1 MLNKVTKEKFFAD
14 NHLETLIFVDMK
26 QFETGHYPIFTGA
39 TALES
44 LSQFLATEIYANR
57 KFFVLVD
64 ENTLQHCFT
73 RLITNVPVLQECE
86 VIEVPSGEDNKD
98 LSIVEGVLHTLA
110 DFGADRNS
118 VLINLGGGVVCDMG
132 GFSASIYQRGIQFI
146 HVPTTLLAMADA
158 SIGGKTGVNLAHLK
172 NQIGT
177 FTQPEA
183 VIIDSEFLTTLPEIH
198 WVNGWAEIVKMF
210 LIADAQSWNNIKN
223 YSTIPRDIN
232 SYLLKSLELKNI
244 IVNQDFKEKGS
255 RKTLNFGHTIGHALE
270 SFYLNNEK
278 NALLHGEAVALGMIV
293 ETAISVQ
300 KCGLKKEY
308 ADEIITYLKSI
319 YASVNL
325 SENDID
331 SLIQI
336 VLHDKKNESGTLLFS
351 LIKEPGCAVF
361 NVECSEKEVRDFL
374 LILNN

>member
-1 MLNKVTKEKFFAD
+1 MNKITKEKFFTD

-26 QFETGHYPIFTGA
+26 QFEAGHYPIFTGS

-44 LSQFLATEIYANR
+44 FSQFLATEIYANR

-64 ENTLQHCFT
+64 ENTLQYCFT
-73 RLITNVPVLQECE
+73 RLITNVSVLQECE
-86 VIEVPSGEDNKD
+86 VIEIPSGEDNKD

-118 VLINLGGGVVCDMG
+118 VLINLGGGVICDMG

-158 SIGGKTGVNLAHLK
+158 SVGGKTGVNLAHLK

-183 VIIDSEFLTTLPEIH
+183 VIIDPEFLTTLPEIH

-223 YSTIPRDIN
+223 YHTIPRDIN
-232 SYLLKSLELKNI
+232 SYLLKSIALKNV
-244 IVNQDFKEKGS
+244 IVDQDFKEKGN
-255 RKTLNFGHTIGHALE
+255 RKILNFGHTIGHALE

-319 YASVNL
+319 YTSVNL
-325 SENDID
+325 NENDID

-336 VLHDKKNESGTLLFS
+336 ILHDKKNESGVLLFS
-351 LIKEPGCAVF
+351 LIQEPGYAVY
-361 NVECSEKEVRDFL
+361 NVECGEKEVRDVL